1 MNAPPGPDQFDWASH
16 TEAVAADIFGEPNAE
31 MSRPPDDVRFCN
43 HGSVSVNYTTGEWYD
58 FESERGGGIKE
69 LIRVYKEIDDRDAA
83 IAYAEE
89 CLQNFEN
96 GAKPRPNGGGGGQ
109 HHQQEIEA
117 IYQYTDTSGQTAFEV
132 VRFVFPQIRGG
143 YATDTHGK
151 RKKTFRQ
158 RRPSGE
164 PDRSWVWGL
173 EVGEFMRP
181 GPGKDW
187 VRFDTVKYERYPA
200 SKERKIFNSTAPAVL
215 YHLPDLIKAVA
226 DGHTIC
232 IAEGEKKVD
241 LIRGFGFPAT
251 CCAGGAKKWRP
262 EHSEYLKAAD
272 VVLLPDNDS
281 SGHAHAELIAES
293 LASSARRIRI
303 LELPNLPEKGDVV
316 DWHAAG
322 GAAEEFA
329 RLVAAAPDYVPD
341 EAAGPQP
348 LMRPLPPPEP
358 FPLEALG
365 PELASAAQA
374 ICDVVQSPIE
384 MCAGAV
390 LASTSFAVSAHVS
403 IKLPTG
409 QTRPTS
415 CWFWCV
421 AESGERKTATD
432 DQAFAPQKQHEKQL
446 RERHKVELEDYDVR
460 KKLWEAQKKAIDKQY
475 KDPGAAGSEAHRQ
488 ELETLGPEPEEP
500 LIALLMASDFT
511 FEGLVQCL
519 NFGQPLYGIIGAEGG
534 QFIGGHGM
542 TEEAKL
548 RTITGLSC
556 AWDGEPIKRVRAK
569 ETVILYGR
577 RVGMHLMVQPEV
589 AATAFGD
596 ELLTKQGFMSR
607 ILACTPD
614 SLIGKRMHKTPPPE
628 AGQVLRQY
636 KARMLDIMQ
645 APYPLVPDTQNEL
658 APREVPFSAEATTLF
673 WQFADEVEQQMAPG
687 GDYDS
692 VRPFAAKLP
701 EHAARLGATIAA
713 YRDRNFT
720 ELSSEDFLRGMQ
732 IAVYYASEAKRIS
745 GAGAASSELLPAQK
759 LPPAQ
764 KLLDWLQHEWTKDTV
779 SARDIYTF
787 GPRSIR
793 DRQSATDLAGILVKH
808 GWLIPIKTRQHNMEK
823 WAIVRKPST

>member
-1 MNAPPGPDQFDWASH
+1 M
-16 TEAVAADIFGEPNAE
+16 
-31 MSRPPDDVRFCN
+31 
-43 HGSVSVNYTTGEWYD
+43 
-58 FESERGGGIKE
+58 
-69 LIRVYKEIDDRDAA
+69 
-83 IAYAEE
+83 
-89 CLQNFEN
+89 
-96 GAKPRPNGGGGGQ
+96 
-109 HHQQEIEA
+109 
-117 IYQYTDTSGQTAFEV
+117 
-132 VRFVFPQIRGG
+132 
-143 YATDTHGK
+143 
-151 RKKTFRQ
+151 RK
-158 RRPSGE
+158 
-164 PDRSWVWGL
+164 
-173 EVGEFMRP
+173 
-181 GPGKDW
+181 
-187 VRFDTVKYERYPA
+187 A
-200 SKERKIFNSTAPAVL
+200 
-215 YHLPDLIKAVA
+215 
-226 DGHTIC
+226 
-232 IAEGEKKVD
+232 
-241 LIRGFGFPAT
+241 
-251 CCAGGAKKWRP
+251 
-262 EHSEYLKAAD
+262 
-272 VVLLPDNDS
+272 
-281 SGHAHAELIAES
+281 IAES

-322 GAAEEFA
+322 GTAEEFA
-329 RLVAAAPDYVPD
+329 RLVSAAPDYVPD

-365 PELASAAQA
+365 PDLASAAQA

-628 AGQVLRQY
+628 AGEVLRQY

-713 YRDRNFT
+713 SRDRNFT

-823 WAIVRKPST
+823 WQIVRKPST

>member
-1 MNAPPGPDQFDWASH
+1 MTLPPGPDEFDWAAR
-16 TEAVAADIFGEPNAE
+16 TEAVAADIFGEPNTE
-31 MSRPPDDVRFCN
+31 MSRPPEDVRFGN
-43 HGSVSVNYTTGEWYD
+43 HGSVAVDYTTGRWYD
-58 FESERGGGIKE
+58 FENERGGGIKE
-69 LIRVYKEIDDRDAA
+69 LIRVYRKIEDRAAA

-89 CLQNFEN
+89 CQQNFEN
-96 GAKPRPNGGGGGQ
+96 GTSRNPDGGGQ
-109 HHQQEIEA
+109 PHEREIEA
-117 IYQYTDTSGQTAFEV
+117 TYQYHDASGQVAFEV
-132 VRFVFPQIRGG
+132 VRFVFKQVGG
-143 YATDTHGK
+143 DYVTDAHGK
-151 RKKTFRQ
+151 RMKSFFQ

-164 PDRSWVWGL
+164 SDQSWLWSL
-173 EVGEFMRP
+173 EAGEFMRRAP
-181 GPGKDW
+181 GENW
-187 VRFDTVKYERYPA
+187 ARINAAKYGQYPTTR
-200 SKERKIFNSTAPAVL
+200 ERKVFNTAAPVVP
-215 YHLPDLIKAVA
+215 YRLPDLLKAIDAAQTV
-226 DGHTIC
+226 C

-241 LIRGFGFPAT
+241 LIRSFGFPAT
-251 CCAGGAKKWRP
+251 CCASGAKKWRP
-262 EHSEYLKAAD
+262 VHSAFLKGAD
-272 VVLLPDNDS
+272 VVLLPDNDPV
-281 SGHAHAELIAES
+281 GREHGTAIAES
-293 LASSARRIRI
+293 LNARRIRI
-303 LELPNLPEKGDVV
+303 LELPKLSEKGDVV

-322 GAAEEFA
+322 GTAEEFV
-329 RLVAAAPDYVPD
+329 RLVSAAPDYVPD

-460 KKLWEAQKKAIDKQY
+460 KKLWEARKKAIDKQY
-475 KDPGAAGSEAHRQ
+475 KDLGAAGSEAHRQ

-614 SLIGKRMHKTPPPE
+614 SLIGKRMHKAPPPE
-628 AGQVLRQY
+628 AQQVLQQY
-636 KARMLDIMQ
+636 KARMLDIME
-645 APYPLVPDTQNEL
+645 APYPLVPDTRNEL

-673 WQFADEVEQQMAPG
+673 WQFADEVEKQMAPG

-713 YRDRNFT
+713 SRDRNFT

-732 IAVYYASEAKRIS
+732 IAVYYAAESKRIS
-745 GAGAASSELLPAQK
+745 GAAAASSELLPAQK

-779 SARDIYTF
+779 SARDIYTY

-808 GWLIPIKTRQHNMEK
+808 GWLIPITTRQQNMEK
-823 WAIVRKPST
+823 WQIVRKPDR

>member
-1 MNAPPGPDQFDWASH
+1 M
-16 TEAVAADIFGEPNAE
+16 
-31 MSRPPDDVRFCN
+31 
-43 HGSVSVNYTTGEWYD
+43 
-58 FESERGGGIKE
+58 
-69 LIRVYKEIDDRDAA
+69 
-83 IAYAEE
+83 
-89 CLQNFEN
+89 
-96 GAKPRPNGGGGGQ
+96 
-109 HHQQEIEA
+109 
-117 IYQYTDTSGQTAFEV
+117 
-132 VRFVFPQIRGG
+132 
-143 YATDTHGK
+143 
-151 RKKTFRQ
+151 
-158 RRPSGE
+158 
-164 PDRSWVWGL
+164 
-173 EVGEFMRP
+173 
-181 GPGKDW
+181 
-187 VRFDTVKYERYPA
+187 
-200 SKERKIFNSTAPAVL
+200 
-215 YHLPDLIKAVA
+215 
-226 DGHTIC
+226 
-232 IAEGEKKVD
+232 
-241 LIRGFGFPAT
+241 
-251 CCAGGAKKWRP
+251 
-262 EHSEYLKAAD
+262 
-272 VVLLPDNDS
+272 
-281 SGHAHAELIAES
+281 
-293 LASSARRIRI
+293 
-303 LELPNLPEKGDVV
+303 
-316 DWHAAG
+316 
-322 GAAEEFA
+322 
-329 RLVAAAPDYVPD
+329 PD

-365 PELASAAQA
+365 PDLASAAQA

-628 AGQVLRQY
+628 AGQVLQQY

-645 APYPLVPDTQNEL
+645 APYPLVPDTRNEL

-713 YRDRNFT
+713 SRDRNFT

-823 WAIVRKPST
+823 WQIVRKPST

>member
-1 MNAPPGPDQFDWASH
+1 MTPPPGPEFDWAAH

-31 MSRPPDDVRFCN
+31 MSRPPDDVRFCT
-43 HGSVSVNYTTGEWYD
+43 HGSVTVNYTTGQWYD
-58 FESERGGGIKE
+58 FENERGGGIKE
-69 LIRVYKEIDDRDAA
+69 LIHLYKGIDDRDAA

-89 CLQNFEN
+89 CQQNF
-96 GAKPRPNGGGGGQ
+96 ANGGKRRSNGKDNEPY
-109 HHQQEIEA
+109 QQVVEA
-117 IYQYTDTSGQTAFEV
+117 TYPYCDTSGQVAFEV
-132 VRFVFPQIRGG
+132 VRFVFKRVDGS
-143 YATDTHGK
+143 YVTDARGK

-164 PDRSWVWGL
+164 SDQSWLWGL
-173 EVGEFMRP
+173 EAGEFMRP
-181 GPGKDW
+181 APGGNW
-187 VRFDTVKYERYPA
+187 ARFNATKFEQYPLTRQ
-200 SKERKIFNSTAPAVL
+200 RKIFNTAAPLVP
-215 YHLPDLIKAVA
+215 YQLPDLLKAMA
-226 DGHTIC
+226 AAQTIC

-241 LIRGFGFPAT
+241 LIRSFGFPAT
-251 CCAGGAKKWRP
+251 CCAGGANKWSY
-262 EHSEYLKAAD
+262 EHSAFLQNAD
-272 VVLLPDNDS
+272 VVLLPDNDPV
-281 SGHAHAELIAES
+281 GREHVMAIAES
-293 LASSARRIRI
+293 LNARRIRI
-303 LELPNLPEKGDVV
+303 LELPNLAEKGDVV

-322 GAAEEFA
+322 GTGEEFA
-329 RLVAAAPDYVPD
+329 RLVSAAPGYVPD

-365 PELASAAQA
+365 PDLASAAQA

-432 DQAFAPQKQHEKQL
+432 DQAFAAQKQHEKQL

-460 KKLWEAQKKAIDKQY
+460 KKLWEAQQKAIDKQY
-475 KDPGAAGSEAHRQ
+475 KDHGAAGSEAHRQ

-614 SLIGKRMHKTPPPE
+614 SLIGKRMHKTPPPK
-628 AGQVLRQY
+628 AGEVLQQY
-636 KARMLDIMQ
+636 KARILDIMQ
-645 APYPLVPDTQNEL
+645 APYPLVPDTRNEL
-658 APREVPFSAEATTLF
+658 TPREVPFSAEATTLF
-673 WQFADEVEQQMAPG
+673 WQFADEVEQQMASG

-692 VRPFAAKLP
+692 IRPFAAKLH

-713 YRDRNFT
+713 HRDRNFT

-745 GAGAASSELLPAQK
+745 GAGAANSELL
-759 LPPAQ
+759 PAQ

-823 WAIVRKPST
+823 WQIVRKPST